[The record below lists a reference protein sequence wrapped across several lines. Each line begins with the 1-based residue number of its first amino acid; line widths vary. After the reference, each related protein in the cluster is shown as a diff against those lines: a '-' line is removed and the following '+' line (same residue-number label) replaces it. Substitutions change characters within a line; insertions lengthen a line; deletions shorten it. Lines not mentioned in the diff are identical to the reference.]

1 VDYWHGAFNQVT
13 LNDVQGFRDSAA
25 DAGTEVL
32 LWDTGSGTGSIF
44 FFNYDYVDEEIR
56 NLIREPK
63 FRQAVSH
70 AFNRDAVQKAVY
82 FNTGEKTTGT
92 HSPKALEFQENDQG
106 KQHYQQWRDAYVEY
120 NPDKAKQMLEE
131 LGVKDTDGDGLR
143 ELPSGKKLTL
153 RIDFAADQSDEHMA
167 KDNQLVS
174 DLKAVGLE
182 MKQNP
187 VPPQA
192 FDDQWATGTL
202 MGHSNWEI
210 SNVGISLIQPMWLVP
225 IEFSRW
231 SPLQGQWFAGLGT
244 GVNDTERDV
253 DPWKRHPPRMEPDA
267 GGPIAKLWDLYNQA
281 RIEPDRMK
289 QIELVWEIEKI
300 HMSDG
305 PFFMGCVANYP
316 MVIVVKK
323 ELGNIPRRENL
334 ALGGLTG
341 PWGHPTPA
349 VYDPECYFW
358 QNPDEHS

>member
-1 VDYWHGAFNQVT
+1 
-13 LNDVQGFRDSAA
+13 
-25 DAGTEVL
+25 
-32 LWDTGSGTGSIF
+32 
-44 FFNYDYVDEEIR
+44 
-56 NLIREPK
+56 
-63 FRQAVSH
+63 
-70 AFNRDAVQKAVY
+70 
-82 FNTGEKTTGT
+82 
-92 HSPKALEFQENDQG
+92 
-106 KQHYQQWRDAYVEY
+106 
-120 NPDKAKQMLEE
+120 
-131 LGVKDTDGDGLR
+131 
-143 ELPSGKKLTL
+143 
-153 RIDFAADQSDEHMA
+153 
-167 KDNQLVS
+167 
-174 DLKAVGLE
+174 
-182 MKQNP
+182 
-187 VPPQA
+187 
-192 FDDQWATGTL
+192 
-202 MGHSNWEI
+202 
-210 SNVGISLIQPMWLVP
+210 MWLVP